1 MFQVVAG
8 VLSVECCV
16 LCVQVAGG
24 RWSVE
29 CCELNVQC
37 CVLSVECCV
46 FKLQVVGG
54 AAAPISVAEQ
64 VPRPRLIIHSI
75 HSHHRLNC
83 THCHCYH

>member
-1 MFQVVAG
+1 MLCVVCCVFKLQVVGG
-8 VLSVECCV
+8 VLNVECCV
-16 LCVQVAGG
+16 L
-24 RWSVE
+24 
-29 CCELNVQC
+29 NVQCCVEC